1 MSTDTIEQNLQNFM
15 IKNFHPS
22 GIYLRGGH
30 ENISETLRPYFMPFP
45 VNKNSENVLIDKIP
59 NTIHQNSIKINN
71 EDNAE
76 NSKKLNTVT
85 KGIENNKTDKTD
97 KKDKKVLDQYWGFW
111 SAYLST
117 HGMESYEKIPEKER
131 FRFRLQEKA
140 KASQWMV
147 EDFKKTKTIMAPHWY
162 RLNNRD
168 LEDMATSLMTNAD
181 ESKEGLYCMVL
192 MWNYYTFQEITE
204 TQKSQNELLWVFPG
218 KKVYYKIKKTNE
230 SKDENRDENMDD
242 NKDESRDENVSTWGV
257 FVYEKEFEKNMKKIK
272 NRTYE
277 IRRLNENEKEEIE
290 KNMFQLCFV
299 DKALM
304 AVSKYSLKELVDMG
318 EIFGIRPPY
327 INHTINMEML
337 VLEEEKRITDL
348 EMSLGHKKT
357 KKDLEENLNKG
368 KGKEEKWKKGEWYD
382 NLGVYLSGI
391 LD

>member
-1 MSTDTIEQNLQNFM
+1 MSTDSIEQKLQNFM

-59 NTIHQNSIKINN
+59 NTIQQNSIKNN
-71 EDNAE
+71 NQDNAE
-76 NSKKLNTVT
+76 NSKKMNTVT
-85 KGIENNKTDKTD
+85 KVIENNKTDKTD

-111 SAYLST
+111 SAYLSV
-117 HGMESYEKIPEKER
+117 HGKESYEKIPEKER
-131 FRFRLQEKA
+131 FRFRLQEKS

-147 EDFKKTKTIMAPHWY
+147 EDFKKTKSIMAPHWY

-181 ESKEGLYCMVL
+181 ESKEGLDCMVM
-192 MWNYYTFQEITE
+192 MWNYYTFHEIIE
-204 TQKSQNELLWVFPG
+204 TQKLQNELLWVFPD
-218 KKVYYKIKKTNE
+218 KKVYYKIQKTNE
-230 SKDENRDENMDD
+230 SKDESKDEN
-242 NKDESRDENVSTWGV
+242 KHENVSTWGV
-257 FVYEKEFEKNMKKIK
+257 FVHEKEFEKNMKKIK

-277 IRRLNENEKEEIE
+277 IRRLNVNEKEEIE
-290 KNMFQLCFV
+290 KNMFPLCFV

-327 INHTINMEML
+327 INHVINMEIL
-337 VLEEEKRITDL
+337 VLDRQNFESAHEES
-348 EMSLGHKKT
+348 EMNSSRKKT
-357 KKDLEENLNKG
+357 KKDLEENLNSG
-368 KGKEEKWKKGEWYD
+368 KGKEEKWKKGEWYE
-382 NLGVYLSGI
+382 NLEVYLSGI